1 MSNKPFPKQTSGRS
15 AVIKDPI
22 ERRRGRS
29 FPRQEERLELV
40 LRTRSLALRG
50 RSGSVGRC
58 SRCGRPMSRHES
70 WMSVGALVV
79 HQECLFD

>member
-1 MSNKPFPKQTSGRS
+1 M
-15 AVIKDPI
+15 IKDSI
-22 ERRRGRS
+22 EPRRGRS
-29 FPRQEERLELV
+29 LPRQEERLELI

-58 SRCGRPMSRHES
+58 SGCGRSVSRHEN

-79 HQECLFD
+79 HPECLFD